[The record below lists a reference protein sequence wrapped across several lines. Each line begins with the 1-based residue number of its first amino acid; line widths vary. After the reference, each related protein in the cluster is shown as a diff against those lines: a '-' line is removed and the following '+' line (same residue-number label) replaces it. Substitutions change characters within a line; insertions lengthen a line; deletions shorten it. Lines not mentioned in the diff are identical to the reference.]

1 MIDTRQQ
8 AGKHTIKDK
17 YFEEHGIKIVRSKLP
32 VGDYG
37 CMQDMSVICDS
48 KNSIDELCSDVIQ
61 DHERFR
67 RELLLAQDNGIKLYI
82 VVENSVKCL
91 NAKQNIWNPKIRD
104 LKDLHNWKNPRLFV
118 FQHGKQKYP
127 TATRG
132 VTLMKAC
139 MTMQQK
145 YGCEF
150 LFCSPEAS
158 APMILK
164 LLGIEE
170 SEEK

>member
-82 VVENSVKCL
+82 VVENAPKRL
-91 NAKQNIWNPKIRD
+91 NKEGTIWNSTIHD
-104 LKDLHNWKNPRLFV
+104 LKDLHTWKNPRLFITDRNHR
-118 FQHGKQKYP
+118 QRYP
-127 TATRG
+127 TATKG

-145 YGCEF
+145 YGVEF
-150 LFCSPEAS
+150 RFCSPQES
-158 APMILK
+158 APLILK

-170 SEEK
+170 SEE